1 MNNCISSVESIIS
14 VSTSSFRLRC
24 FHSVQ
29 FAEVLRHDLFDGTG
43 GVGRALTDGITF
55 QLFLEK
61 CIVSRHI
68 FPLTWENLHQPES
81 SFTFCKLFLMSKET
95 QFTILLQGSILNFP
109 VRGISVSQNLPEIRN
124 IN

>member
-61 CIVSRHI
+61 MHCFKAYFS
-68 FPLTWENLHQPES
+68 PNLG
-81 SFTFCKLFLMSKET
+81 KLASARVF
-95 QFTILLQGSILNFP
+95 FYLLQALPDEQRNSIHYFAT
-109 VRGISVSQNLPEIRN
+109 RKHS
-124 IN
+124 